1 MQLPSVQVGQTSAA
15 SLIEANAI
23 KKCCLVLVHGLCAAL
38 LLDLFFRAPLEKGTW
53 NVLPKQIV
61 FL

>member
-23 KKCCLVLVHGLCAAL
+23 KKCCLVLAHGLCAAP
-38 LLDLFFRAPLEKGTW
+38 LLDLFFRTILEKGT
-53 NVLPKQIV
+53 
-61 FL
+61 